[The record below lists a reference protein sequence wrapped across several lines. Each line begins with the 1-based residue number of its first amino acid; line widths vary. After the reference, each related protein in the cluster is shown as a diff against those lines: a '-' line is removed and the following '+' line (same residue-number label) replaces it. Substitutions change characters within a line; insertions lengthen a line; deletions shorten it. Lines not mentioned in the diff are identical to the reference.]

1 MFEHDKRGKKTACRL
16 AGKLHRL
23 HKKRDKFPSVC
34 VFVCV
39 CDLHMY
45 FALSSVSEIPHINR
59 QLSIGHILFL
69 PHLEKYQFHLCCCF
83 PLPSPTSLPFASS
96 FHCRCCL
103 ALALLAVGYQRC
115 RCSGSAAATT
125 TTTTTECQELIGVQ
139 HLHTLHMC
147 VCV

>member
-34 VFVCV
+34 LFVCV

-83 PLPSPTSLPFASS
+83 PFPPSTSLPFASS
-96 FHCRCCL
+96 HCRCCL